1 MRRQWYRNK
10 SIILKILVL
19 FLVSRILLTAVG
31 LGSTI
36 YSSHNFNYTGGS
48 FWKYSE
54 SKILDIWGIWDT
66 GYYLDIAKR
75 GYSTNLNFEFPV
87 KPPNN
92 PAFAEH
98 ETNYAFFPLY
108 SMLIKAVTFA
118 TKDYFVSGLLIS
130 NTLLL
135 FSAFFLYKLTKVLFD
150 SQTAKKSVYFL
161 FLFPTS
167 FVLSG
172 VFTESTILFC
182 LVLSCYL
189 MERKKWLLSGVVA
202 AFASLTKITGIL
214 VTSIFLIRYGIKPI
228 NKQRILSIILPFVFI
243 LLLFYY
249 QYTKSGDFLIFF
261 HTEALG
267 WGTKLTNP
275 FLTVFVYLLSIHE
288 PTFFT
293 INIIIILIY
302 IVTEVFLLIYSYK
315 KIPYAYWVF
324 WFLVFLSP
332 LISGDTVST
341 SISRQAV
348 YFFPQY
354 FALSLLTKNNVIF
367 FLICSLLAILQ
378 IIFMALWVNG
388 IGLI

>member
-228 NKQRILSIILPFVFI
+228 NKQRILSIILPFV
-243 LLLFYY
+243 
-249 QYTKSGDFLIFF
+249 
-261 HTEALG
+261 
-267 WGTKLTNP
+267 
-275 FLTVFVYLLSIHE
+275 
-288 PTFFT
+288 T
-293 INIIIILIY
+293 IN
-302 IVTEVFLLIYSYK
+302 T
-315 KIPYAYWVF
+315 P
-324 WFLVFLSP
+324 
-332 LISGDTVST
+332 
-341 SISRQAV
+341 
-348 YFFPQY
+348 
-354 FALSLLTKNNVIF
+354 N
-367 FLICSLLAILQ
+367 LAIS
-378 IIFMALWVNG
+378 
-388 IGLI
+388 